1 MQALALQL
9 NVTDRSRPSLPH
21 LVQHVSQALSLKQA
35 SAGNFIIGGGWP
47 ARFSG
52 EAGQPMSHLRPQ
64 LVESNIM
71 GNLKVAAA
79 VVPQIASRRLLRS
92 WTGVAGVTP
101 DELPLL
107 GEAPEGSGFY
117 FAGGGSAFTL
127 GPTLA
132 RLVAAEMLSG
142 KGDTDTALFNPVRFS
157 GAGPGSA
164 A

>member
-47 ARFSG
+47 ARFRG
-52 EAGQPMSHLRPQ
+52 DADQHLSHLRPH
-64 LVESNIM
+64 LVESNIL
-71 GNLKVAAA
+71 GNLKVAAT
-79 VVPQIASRRLLRS
+79 VVPQIASRCLLRS

-107 GEAPEGSGFY
+107 GEAPAGSGFY

-142 KGDTDTALFNPVRFS
+142 KSEMDTSLFNPVRFA
-157 GAGPGSA
+157 GAGQGFA